1 MEVAA
6 PSKVSFPQIYI
17 FFEVM
22 LISRIDGTRSS
33 LEDYNLLILFD
44 VLMYVC
50 IIFAIKEKI
59 FQFVKNNGKNNDIYD
74 VKHTSCTKLY

>member
-33 LEDYNLLILFD
+33 LEDYNLLVLFD
-44 VLMYVC
+44 VFDVC
-50 IIFAIKEKI
+50 MHYICDKR
-59 FQFVKNNGKNNDIYD
+59 KNIP
-74 VKHTSCTKLY
+74 VR